1 MSIIKYI
8 LYELIVSSTLGQ
20 IILLALLVFFAV
32 ILCLFCIY
40 VYKDSK
46 KSPEQRHIERIKYL
60 IELSTNIKL
69 DIKDIKLLDHQFHY
83 GWPVETVYKFQILT
97 QINES
102 SLLDFDSYKKD
113 NPPISYEVL
122 IQKIDGNQIFVI
134 KCLDYDD
141 KQNVCV

>member
-69 DIKDIKLLDHQFHY
+69 DIKDIKLLDYQFHY